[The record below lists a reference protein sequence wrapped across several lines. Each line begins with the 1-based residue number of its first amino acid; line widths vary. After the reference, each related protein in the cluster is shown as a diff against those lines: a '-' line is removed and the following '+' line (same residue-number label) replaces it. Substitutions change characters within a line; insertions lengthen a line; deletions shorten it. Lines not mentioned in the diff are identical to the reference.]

1 MKDLFYKEFKLW
13 WHPAWFLFLLFGSF
27 LLIPSWPYFIAF
39 WYIFIAF
46 NVVFIAERSNHDVFF
61 TVSLPVRKRD
71 AVRARVCFVAFIEL
85 LQIVVAIPF
94 AVINNAIYL
103 QGNQAGMNTNFAF
116 FGLIFIMYAVFNLAF
131 LPMFY
136 KTAYKAAPM
145 IWAILSVIVYAVA
158 VDLAVVLIPVLR
170 TNLDGLGASHL
181 ASQLPV
187 LIAGI
192 VLFALLTL
200 FAYRVSANRFE
211 KVDL

>member
-1 MKDLFYKEFKLW
+1 MKDLLYKEFKLW

-39 WYIFIAF
+39 WYIFFAF

-71 AVRARVCFVAFIEL
+71 VVRARVCFVAFIEL
-85 LQIVVAIPF
+85 LQIIVAIPF
-94 AVINNAIYL
+94 AVINNAVYL

-116 FGLIFIMYAVFNLAF
+116 FGLIFIMYAVFNLIF
-131 LPMFY
+131 LPGFY

-158 VDLAVVLIPVLR
+158 VDVAVVFIPVLR
-170 TNLDGLGASHL
+170 TNLDGLGASHF

-200 FAYRVSANRFE
+200 LAYRISANRFE